1 MIGKFMSVCGFSS
14 SKEVTPF
21 QTQSHLCFPGLFD
34 QLRVELLQVHQQ
46 QEHARDRRLPCL
58 WDPSSGMQAAW
69 DTLCVFIQKNTLGS
83 NM

>member
-1 MIGKFMSVCGFSS
+1 MSVCGFSS

-58 WDPSSGMQAAW
+58 
-69 DTLCVFIQKNTLGS
+69 
-83 NM
+83 